1 VKSCRQQAHEVEAI
15 TEGVDAAT
23 GLDEAHNQRE
33 RESEDNIRIANT
45 YSILRKAAEAGNQ
58 QIRFVDYC
66 IFHLIM
72 ARPDPEVDIAFQ
84 LIDRDRKGYISLDDF
99 KASLFSNI
107 DTQSEFF
114 KRHFGPKGTNVI
126 QQIEFP
132 EFLVDYQREMGRQ
145 AYLFEAATNG
155 TSQNFVKPEDF
166 IRVLKTSCGWR
177 LPPGVV
183 ERLEAI
189 YCLEPIQAA
198 ETTAMVAVAAEKLK
212 GSSAEMAAQAAS
224 ASILAN
230 MSRRAQKT
238 GKRHF
243 VYTDF
248 LAFQEVLGQLP
259 GICNLIRDTCDIK
272 GAAISTDDF
281 KVANRAIGLGGKM
294 SRRQVDIVFQ
304 LFDMD
309 RDGYISPADAASV
322 MGVDFVHRLEPTV
335 GREGLM
341 TFAPPP
347 DAAYSRLPWGMDASA
362 EAEAPKTLLGHL
374 KMAFEK
380 FALGSIAGGMGA
392 AVVYPIDLVKTRMQN
407 QRIQADGS
415 RLYANSFDC
424 LKKTVANEG
433 VRGLYRGLLP
443 QLVGVAPEKAIKL
456 TVNDMLRSAFT
467 NIDSVTGEAK
477 IHLPLEVLSGG
488 CAGACQVI
496 VTNPLEIT
504 KIRLQ
509 IQGETARL
517 LAVAGKE
524 VAPPQ
529 SVVSIA
535 RELGMVGLYK
545 GAAACLIRDVPF
557 SAIYFPAYA
566 WSKQFLLNRRAAQNH
581 GIASPSASDLLLA
594 GALAGVPGA
603 YHWGG
608 VPFIPAMVT

>member
-1 VKSCRQQAHEVEAI
+1 MASCRQVAHEIEAI
-15 TEGVDAAT
+15 NEGVDAAA
-23 GLDEAHNQRE
+23 GLDQQ
-33 RESEDNIRIANT
+33 EDKIRIANT
-45 YSILRKAAEAGNQ
+45 YNILRKSTGHQ
-58 QIRFVDYC
+58 KIRFEDYC
-66 IFHLIM
+66 IFHMIM
-72 ARPDPEVDIAFQ
+72 ARPDPEVDIAF
-84 LIDRDRKGYISLDDF
+84 LLMDRNRKGFITLQDF
-99 KASLFSNI
+99 KASLFSNL
-107 DTQSEFF
+107 DTESEFF
-114 KRHFGPKGTNVI
+114 KRHFGKDGSRVI
-126 QQIEFP
+126 QQIDFP

-145 AYLFEAATNG
+145 AYLFEAETNG
-155 TSQNFVKPEDF
+155 TLHGYVKPEDF

-189 YCLEPIQAA
+189 YCLEPVKAA

-212 GSSAEMAAQAAS
+212 GSSAEAAAEAAS
-224 ASILAN
+224 RSILAN
-230 MSRRAQKT
+230 MSRRSQRI

-243 VYTDF
+243 GYTDF

-259 GICNLIRDTCDIK
+259 GICNLIRDACEIK
-272 GAAISTDDF
+272 KGPISPDDF

-322 MGVDFVHRLEPTV
+322 MGVDFVHRLEATV
-335 GREGLM
+335 GREGLL

-347 DAAYSRLPWGMDASA
+347 DAAYSAGWDGEVEEP
-362 EAEAPKTLLGHL
+362 PKTFVGHL
-374 KMAFEK
+374 KVAFEK
-380 FALGSIAGGMGA
+380 FALGSIAGGIGA

-407 QRIQADGS
+407 QRVAADGS
-415 RLYANSFDC
+415 RMYKNSLDC
-424 LKKTVANEG
+424 LKKTVASEG
-433 VRGLYRGLLP
+433 FVGLYRGLLP

-467 NIDSVTGEAK
+467 VKDSVTGESK

-509 IQGETARL
+509 VQGETARIL
-517 LAVAGKE
+517 RAAGKE
-524 VAPPQ
+524 VPPPK
-529 SVVSIA
+529 SVVTIA
-535 RELGMVGLYK
+535 SELGLVGLYK

-566 WSKQFLLNRRAAQNH
+566 WSKNYLVERRAANNN
-581 GIASPSASDLLLA
+581 GFANPSATDLLLA
-594 GALAGVPGA
+594 GALAGVPGTHITEMISNKL
-603 YHWGG
+603 YYQ
-608 VPFIPAMVT
+608 

>member
-1 VKSCRQQAHEVEAI
+1 VNGTNPSSLGRGNVFGEGAVLFNRAHGATVIASGGAEEEASNNNTDDDNILECWVVPAEVFRNYVLHSENMIDMFQKHAHRADESGEPYITMDEFVKSCRQQAHEVEAI

-322 MGVDFVHRLEPTV
+322 MGVDFVHRV
-335 GREGLM
+335 
-341 TFAPPP
+341 F
-347 DAAYSRLPWGMDASA
+347 
-362 EAEAPKTLLGHL
+362 
-374 KMAFEK
+374 
-380 FALGSIAGGMGA
+380 
-392 AVVYPIDLVKTRMQN
+392 
-407 QRIQADGS
+407 
-415 RLYANSFDC
+415 
-424 LKKTVANEG
+424 
-433 VRGLYRGLLP
+433 
-443 QLVGVAPEKAIKL
+443 
-456 TVNDMLRSAFT
+456 
-467 NIDSVTGEAK
+467 
-477 IHLPLEVLSGG
+477 
-488 CAGACQVI
+488 
-496 VTNPLEIT
+496 
-504 KIRLQ
+504 
-509 IQGETARL
+509 
-517 LAVAGKE
+517 
-524 VAPPQ
+524 
-529 SVVSIA
+529 
-535 RELGMVGLYK
+535 
-545 GAAACLIRDVPF
+545 F
-557 SAIYFPAYA
+557 SC
-566 WSKQFLLNRRAAQNH
+566 
-581 GIASPSASDLLLA
+581 
-594 GALAGVPGA
+594 
-603 YHWGG
+603 
-608 VPFIPAMVT
+608 